1 MIDLQTFVLE
11 SAKNESTKLFVLPR
25 WGEDRPIELTVIDS
39 AQRNAAQKK
48 ATRPS
53 KDGLTRDMHE
63 FQCQICLA
71 GIKNVPFTDVKF
83 INSADEIN
91 TVVDSFL
98 NDVLLPY
105 RQDHP
110 ELKVMK
116 EGKEL

>member
-1 MIDLQTFVLE
+1 MAIHNIFPEPPITIWIDKQKPGQLKEELPQYAEGNWKHIHGLHFQYGKLATLYIPYTENSWRDLFIQFG
-11 SAKNESTKLFVLPR
+11 NSTTV
-25 WGEDRPIELTVIDS
+25 RPVG
-39 AQRNAAQKK
+39 K
-48 ATRPS
+48 
-53 KDGLTRDMHE
+53 E
-63 FQCQICLA
+63 FL
-71 GIKNVPFTDVKF
+71 
-83 INSADEIN
+83 SADEIN